1 MKKGSLTI
9 VLLTVL
15 MSCLAFAVDKV
26 ATPVASFPGGM
37 YDSSPFF
44 YGMLMVSCD
53 TPGATIYYTV
63 DGSDPLTSSTRGTV
77 SSFMGMS
84 VIFGMSGTATV
95 KMAAVK
101 DGYEPSDVVTYQY
114 FIRVGTPVAFPGAGE
129 WKELPDTVKLS
140 STTPGATIYYTLD
153 GSQPTKQSAKYTG
166 PITLTKGQTN
176 VIKAFAVKDDGS
188 PDSFVVTYEF
198 KENPNLILL
207 TEVLNPNANADYVIS
222 KVISEMTLNE
232 KVRMVWGAGTS
243 QLGAAGNTYAISR
256 LGITSM
262 ELSDGPAGVRLGM
275 IGAAGSHEATAWPN
289 PMMLAST
296 WNTSVLAKIGEA
308 IGTEANYY
316 GVDIML
322 GPGMNIH
329 RDPLGGR
336 VFEYYSEDPYLTGK
350 LAASWIKGLQENG
363 VGATMK
369 HYAANNAENNRMNI
383 NEIISERALREIYLK
398 GYEIATKEAD
408 PWAAMSAYVKIN
420 GTYCSEDE
428 YLNKMLKDVFGFKG
442 LIMSDWGAY
451 HSPAAYKTGFDL
463 NTPGGTRA
471 PGADSLK
478 DAIAQGIITE
488 KDLDRAIE
496 SILNIVI
503 KTNTFKKQI
512 YDKSEYA
519 AKKKLDSNI
528 AKQHAALSKEAALEG
543 IVLLKNDGKTLP
555 LKNVKTVALMGKLA
569 YQSGL
574 PSGWGSPIKGMYFEG
589 GGSAAVVVDLNEVV
603 SLVDALNSGG
613 LNVVQKTQDGK
624 YLAEGMSTN
633 DALYA
638 ANNSDAAVI
647 LIGRPGTE
655 GSDNP
660 VSNMKL
666 TDEELGLIK
675 NASDA
680 YHSLGKKV
688 IVLLN
693 VAHPIEVDN
702 WDDYVDAVLYIGLP
716 GTYGASAV
724 TDILL
729 GKVNPSGKLVDT
741 WPLEYDYA
749 PTDGNMPTP
758 TTTEMTYTED
768 IYVGYR
774 YYDLHPEVVKYPF
787 GYGLSYTQFAYKS
800 LTLNKNTLD
809 LSKDGDKIMVTV
821 TVKNVGDVA
830 GKEVVELYVKANDS
844 KVERPYKELKGFAKT
859 VLLNPGAEQKVTFV
873 LDKSAFEYF
882 DEVVHEWVVEQG
894 TYTIMIGGT
903 SDNTVLEQSGVS
915 AEVLVTRK

>member
-1 MKKGSLTI
+1 
-9 VLLTVL
+9 
-15 MSCLAFAVDKV
+15 
-26 ATPVASFPGGM
+26 
-37 YDSSPFF
+37 
-44 YGMLMVSCD
+44 
-53 TPGATIYYTV
+53 
-63 DGSDPLTSSTRGTV
+63 
-77 SSFMGMS
+77 
-84 VIFGMSGTATV
+84 
-95 KMAAVK
+95 
-101 DGYEPSDVVTYQY
+101 
-114 FIRVGTPVAFPGAGE
+114 
-129 WKELPDTVKLS
+129 
-140 STTPGATIYYTLD
+140 
-153 GSQPTKQSAKYTG
+153 
-166 PITLTKGQTN
+166 
-176 VIKAFAVKDDGS
+176 
-188 PDSFVVTYEF
+188 
-198 KENPNLILL
+198 
-207 TEVLNPNANADYVIS
+207 
-222 KVISEMTLNE
+222 
-232 KVRMVWGAGTS
+232 
-243 QLGAAGNTYAISR
+243 
-256 LGITSM
+256 
-262 ELSDGPAGVRLGM
+262 
-275 IGAAGSHEATAWPN
+275 
-289 PMMLAST
+289 
-296 WNTSVLAKIGEA
+296 
-308 IGTEANYY
+308 
-316 GVDIML
+316 
-322 GPGMNIH
+322 
-329 RDPLGGR
+329 
-336 VFEYYSEDPYLTGK
+336 
-350 LAASWIKGLQENG
+350 
-363 VGATMK
+363 
-369 HYAANNAENNRMNI
+369 
-383 NEIISERALREIYLK
+383 LK

>member
-1 MKKGSLTI
+1 M
-9 VLLTVL
+9 
-15 MSCLAFAVDKV
+15 
-26 ATPVASFPGGM
+26 
-37 YDSSPFF
+37 
-44 YGMLMVSCD
+44 
-53 TPGATIYYTV
+53 YYTV

-95 KMAAVK
+95 KMVAVK
-101 DGYEPSDVVTYQY
+101 DGYQPSDVETYQY
-114 FIRVGTPVAFPGAGE
+114 FIRVGTPVAFPGDGE
-129 WKELPDTVKLS
+129 WKELSDTVKLS

-153 GSQPTKQSAKYTG
+153 GSQPTRQSAKYTG

-176 VIKAFAVKDDGS
+176 VIKAFAVKDDSS

-207 TEVLNPNANADYVIS
+207 TEVLNTNASADYVID
-222 KVISEMTLNE
+222 KVISEMTLDE

-243 QLGAAGNTYAISR
+243 QLGAAGNTYAIPR

-262 ELSDGPAGVRLGM
+262 ELADGPAGLRLGSL
-275 IGAAGSHEATAWPN
+275 GAAGSHEATAWPN

-451 HSPAAYKTGFDL
+451 HSPNGYKTGFDL
-463 NTPGGTRA
+463 NTPGGS
-471 PGADSLK
+471 GADSLK

-519 AKKKLDSNI
+519 AKTKLDSNI

-555 LKNVKTVALMGKLA
+555 LKNIKTVALMGKLA
-569 YQSGL
+569 YLS
-574 PSGWGSPIKGMYFEG
+574 SPADLAKGIYFEG

-603 SLVDALNSGG
+603 SLVDALSSGG

-647 LIGRPGTE
+647 LIGRPGSE

-660 VSNMKL
+660 ASNMKL

-859 VLLNPGAEQKVTFV
+859 VLLNPGAEQKVTFI

>member
-1 MKKGSLTI
+1 MKKSTLAI
-9 VLLTVL
+9 VLLTIF
-15 MSCLAFAVDKV
+15 MSCLAFAADKV
-26 ATPVASFPGGM
+26 ATPVLSVPGGA
-37 YDSSPFF
+37 YDSAQSVTATV
-44 YGMLMVSCD
+44 GTS
-53 TPGATIYYTV
+53 GALIYYTT
-63 DGSDPLTSSTRGTV
+63 DGSDPLTSPTRVNLTR
-77 SSFMGMS
+77 SLTISN
-84 VIFGMSGTATV
+84 TTTV
-95 KMAAVK
+95 KVVAIK

-114 FIRVGTPVAFPGAGE
+114 LIRVSAPTVSPSTGE
-129 WKELPDTVKLS
+129 WKEVPDTVKLS

-153 GSQPTKQSAKYTG
+153 GSQPTRQSAKYTG

-207 TEVLNPNANADYVIS
+207 TEVLNPSANADYVID
-222 KVISEMTLNE
+222 KVISEMTLDE

-243 QLGAAGNTYAISR
+243 QLGAAGNTYAIPR

-262 ELSDGPAGVRLGM
+262 ELADGPAGLRLGSL
-275 IGAAGSHEATAWPN
+275 GRAGSHEATAWPN

-350 LAASWIKGLQENG
+350 LAAAWISGLQENG

-451 HSPAAYKTGFDL
+451 HSPVAYATGFDL

-519 AKKKLDSNI
+519 AKTKLDPSI
-528 AKQHAALSKEAALEG
+528 AKQHAAISKEAALEG
-543 IVLLKNDGKTLP
+543 IVLLKNDSKTLP
-555 LKNVKTVALMGKLA
+555 LKNIKTVALMGKLA
-569 YQSGL
+569 YQTAL
-574 PSGWGSPIKGMYFEG
+574 PTGWGSPIKGMYFEG

-603 SLVDALNSGG
+603 SLVDALSSGG
-613 LNVVQKTQDGK
+613 LNVLQKTQDGK

-716 GTYGASAV
+716 GTYGATAV

-758 TTTEMTYTED
+758 TTTEITYSED

-787 GYGLSYTQFAYKS
+787 GYGLSYTEFAYKS

-821 TVKNVGDVA
+821 TVKNIGDVA

-844 KVERPYKELKGFAKT
+844 EVERPYKELKGFAKT

-882 DEVVHEWVVEQG
+882 DEVVNEWVVEQG

-903 SDNTVLEQSGVS
+903 SDNTVLEQRGVS
-915 AEVLVTRK
+915 AEILVTRK

>member
-1 MKKGSLTI
+1 MKKGVLTI

-15 MSCLAFAVDKV
+15 MSCLAFAADKV

-95 KMAAVK
+95 KMVAVK
-101 DGYEPSDVVTYQY
+101 DGYQPSDVATYQY

-222 KVISEMTLNE
+222 KVISEMTLDE

-463 NTPGGTRA
+463 NTPGGS
-471 PGADSLK
+471 GADSLK

-519 AKKKLDSNI
+519 AKTKLDSNI

-859 VLLNPGAEQKVTFV
+859 VLLNPGAEQKVTFI

-882 DEVVHEWVVEQG
+882 DEVVHEWVIEQG

>member
-1 MKKGSLTI
+1 MKKGVLTI

-15 MSCLAFAVDKV
+15 MSCLAFAADKV

-95 KMAAVK
+95 KMVAVK
-101 DGYEPSDVVTYQY
+101 DGYQPSDVATYQY

-222 KVISEMTLNE
+222 KVISEMTLDE

-463 NTPGGTRA
+463 NTPGGS
-471 PGADSLK
+471 GADSLK